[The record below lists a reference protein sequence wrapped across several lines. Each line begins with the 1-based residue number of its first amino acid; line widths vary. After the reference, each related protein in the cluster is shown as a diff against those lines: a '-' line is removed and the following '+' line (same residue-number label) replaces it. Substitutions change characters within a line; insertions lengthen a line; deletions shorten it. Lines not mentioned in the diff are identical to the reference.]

1 MTNLVSFKPEVGEQF
16 EVNSKKYIIEE
27 KLSIA
32 RAIEA
37 SKIELELFDM
47 NVPNFKNSLI
57 GAYNDLNGN
66 NKDKCVKFADAS
78 IKIYNLVQ
86 KMEKGFTLEQHPVL
100 RYCALFINEE
110 KEDRRIINDQMIQS
124 KINDWQ
130 EGGVDMN
137 SFFLLLLSLV
147 KGGKEEFK
155 KYIQNTS
162 SQNQEN

>member
-1 MTNLVSFKPEVGEQF
+1 WWSLSTGMTWSLLTELGGQF
-16 EVNSKKYIIEE
+16 HWI
-27 KLSIA
+27 L
-32 RAIEA
+32 
-37 SKIELELFDM
+37 
-47 NVPNFKNSLI
+47 
-57 GAYNDLNGN
+57 
-66 NKDKCVKFADAS
+66 
-78 IKIYNLVQ
+78 Q
-86 KMEKGFTLEQHPVL
+86 MEKGFTLEQHPVL

-162 SQNQEN
+162 SQNQKN